1 LIPQSNLSRLAN
13 RLARAGGRRIPESVL
28 ERDYCL
34 SWFLAGLSQ
43 SPGRDRLIFKGGTAL
58 KKCYFP
64 DYRFSEDL
72 DFTLVEEVPFE
83 TIRKDL
89 DLAFEKTYQDSG
101 VLLRYARSDR
111 QPHVNSHT
119 FYLSYEGPLGNLP
132 SSKEVK
138 TDITIKEK
146 VVFPIEERPVL
157 QAYVEYEDIPGNAII
172 EVYSLKEIAAEKVI
186 AVCDRARN
194 EPRDLYDLWYLCE
207 QAHVDLA
214 EVIDAIANKLEFRGQ
229 SLETIRAQLNVKQ
242 SRLGRLWKQRL
253 AGQMATLPEFDGVF
267 RSVRRAFRQAGIG
280 AG

>member
-1 LIPQSNLSRLAN
+1 MIPQSNLSRLAN

-34 SWFLAGLSQ
+34 SWFLVGLSR
-43 SPGRDRLIFKGGTAL
+43 SPLRSRLFFKGGTAL

-72 DFTLVEEVPFE
+72 DSTLAEEAPFE
-83 TIRKDL
+83 TIRRDL
-89 DLAFEKTYQDSG
+89 DAAFEESYRDSG

-111 QPHVNSHT
+111 QPHANSHT

-132 SSKEVK
+132 SGKEVK

-146 VVFPIEERPVL
+146 LVFPIEERPVL
-157 QAYVEYEDIPGNAII
+157 GAYEEYEDIPGNAVVK
-172 EVYSLKEIAAEKVI
+172 VYSLKEIAAEKVI
-186 AVCDRARN
+186 AVCYRARN

-214 EVIDAIANKLEFRGQ
+214 EVIEAIASKLDFRGQ
-229 SLETIRAQLNVKQ
+229 TVETIR
-242 SRLGRLWKQRL
+242 GRLETKQARLQRLWSRRL
-253 AGQMATLPEFDGVF
+253 AGQMVTLPEFDGVF
-267 RSVRRAFRQAGIG
+267 RTAGCWEG
-280 AG
+280 AC